1 MSQEELQEAVAAS
14 PLFHGC
20 KRYVDSMSVKVCR
33 KGQIVSDRQ
42 MGQEIL
48 GLVVRGS
55 VEVYSIAMDGRE
67 IMLSQ
72 LKRGDC
78 FGIINLFRILLV
90 SKWNCIRDNTQPN
103 DNNFDME
110 ALFSFRKGDRSRS

>member
-72 LKRGDC
+72 LKRG
-78 FGIINLFRILLV
+78 GLLWDYQSV
-90 SKWNCIRDNTQPN
+90 YEHGASYGFKMRT
-103 DNNFDME
+103 
-110 ALFSFRKGDRSRS
+110 

>member
-78 FGIINLFRILLV
+78 FGIIDLFTNTELPSVL
-90 SKWNCIRDNTQPN
+90 KCGRDTTLP
-103 DNNFDME
+103 DE
-110 ALFSFRKGDRSRS
+110 RSSLFFMRFRHF